1 MFWKSATLSRG
12 FLPSHSQLLLALVV
26 IAWTWGIG
34 LKPVMASGVAID
46 SSSTTSHPATSDPDS
61 STLQL
66 RNVRGVLDTITVLPP
81 VQVPARR
88 TATTARETATS
99 VRVDRAAA
107 TRFLPNTVGDALA
120 TVPGVDLVKTG
131 PWATRLSLR
140 GLYGDRVLFLVDGVR
155 MNSLRGHGA
164 QLSLVS
170 LDRVSAVEV
179 MPGAASAQFGTNA
192 LAGVVNVI
200 THRSLFADTPSSSVV
215 LGARGSEPGGSY
227 SESARLQFLSRNA
240 GFEVLGGLG
249 RLNHLRTPDGIVPN
263 SGNREDNYAVRGGAR
278 FGAASLDVEHSHH
291 AARDVGLPG
300 FTGGAVIAGSYPL
313 QGRDAQR
320 IELAVKGNGALPDL
334 RVLGVHQQL
343 RNHFAETSV
352 ESTFVRGRFISTRT
366 RDARDRVTT
375 RAMSIE
381 PSLFFGG
388 PLAVRAFGEFRHE
401 TASGPLLQDFVTRD
415 REGNVT
421 ASGTSVTQSVAP
433 AKRDGFGAGVSA
445 TRTEYGVRL
454 ESSLRYDELASRAEA
469 NETKQIPAIGVTDR
483 RWTADFG
490 AARAFGAVEPYAH
503 FATGFRAPNLDERFF
518 DGNVHGGLRLFG
530 NPDLES
536 EHGRS
541 YEIGLRAVDGARPW
555 LRTARIS
562 AYRSDVG
569 DLISFRYIGQLYLV
583 PRFQYFNVRDARIE
597 GLEAT
602 VQLRSAGFELGV
614 NGSLPRS
621 EDRATGKPLDDAG
634 ATRASIE
641 VTAPVRRVLPNGSVG
656 VRARWIDAV
665 KNVSESLRTPAF
677 WTTSVQADCV
687 IGGVRAVLAVNNLW
701 NNAYREPMSFIAEP
715 GRTYAFSLYRDFSM
729 SLPFTKE

>member
-1 MFWKSATLSRG
+1 M
-12 FLPSHSQLLLALVV
+12 
-26 IAWTWGIG
+26 
-34 LKPVMASGVAID
+34 
-46 SSSTTSHPATSDPDS
+46 
-61 STLQL
+61 
-66 RNVRGVLDTITVLPP
+66 
-81 VQVPARR
+81 
-88 TATTARETATS
+88 
-99 VRVDRAAA
+99 
-107 TRFLPNTVGDALA
+107 
-120 TVPGVDLVKTG
+120 
-131 PWATRLSLR
+131 
-140 GLYGDRVLFLVDGVR
+140 
-155 MNSLRGHGA
+155 
-164 QLSLVS
+164 
-170 LDRVSAVEV
+170 
-179 MPGAASAQFGTNA
+179 
-192 LAGVVNVI
+192 
-200 THRSLFADTPSSSVV
+200 
-215 LGARGSEPGGSY
+215 
-227 SESARLQFLSRNA
+227 
-240 GFEVLGGLG
+240 
-249 RLNHLRTPDGIVPN
+249 
-263 SGNREDNYAVRGGAR
+263 
-278 FGAASLDVEHSHH
+278 
-291 AARDVGLPG
+291 
-300 FTGGAVIAGSYPL
+300 
-313 QGRDAQR
+313 
-320 IELAVKGNGALPDL
+320 
-334 RVLGVHQQL
+334 
-343 RNHFAETSV
+343 
-352 ESTFVRGRFISTRT
+352 
-366 RDARDRVTT
+366 
-375 RAMSIE
+375 
-381 PSLFFGG
+381 
-388 PLAVRAFGEFRHE
+388 
-401 TASGPLLQDFVTRD
+401 
-415 REGNVT
+415 
-421 ASGTSVTQSVAP
+421 TQSVAP

>member
-1 MFWKSATLSRG
+1 MFWNSTTDTPGS
-12 FLPSHSQLLLALVV
+12 LPSHSQLLLALLVT
-26 IAWTWGIG
+26 AWTGGIG
-34 LKPVMASGVAID
+34 LKPAMASDVATD

-61 STLQL
+61 SSALP
-66 RNVRGVLDTITVLPP
+66 RGVRDTVTVLPP
-81 VQVPARR
+81 VQVAAPRS
-88 TATTARETATS
+88 ATTTRETATS

-155 MNSLRGHGA
+155 MNSLRGHGT

-170 LDRVSAVEV
+170 LDRISAIEV

-200 THRSLFADTPSSSVV
+200 THRSLFSDTPQSSVV

-227 SESARLQFLSRNA
+227 TESARVRFLTRNA
-240 GFEVLGGLG
+240 GIEVMGGLG
-249 RLNHLRTPDGIVPN
+249 RLDHLRTPDGIVPN

-278 FGAASLDVEHSHH
+278 FGSASLDVEHSHH

-320 IELAVKGNGALPDL
+320 VELAVKGNGALPDL

-343 RNHFAETSV
+343 RNHFAETSS

-366 RDARDRVTT
+366 REGRDRVTT
-375 RAMSIE
+375 RATSIE

-388 PLAVRAFGEFRHE
+388 PLAVRAFGEYRHE
-401 TASGPLLQDFVTRD
+401 TASGPLLQEFVTRD
-415 REGNVT
+415 RDGNVT
-421 ASGTSVTQSVAP
+421 ASNAFVTQSVAP
-433 AKRDGFGAGVSA
+433 AKRDGFGAGISA
-445 TRTEYGVRL
+445 ARLQYGVRL
-454 ESSLRYDELASRAEA
+454 ESSVRYDELESRAEA
-469 NETKQIPAIGVTDR
+469 NEVKQIASIGVTDR
-483 RWTADFG
+483 RWTADLG
-490 AARAFGAVEPYAH
+490 AARAIGPVEPYAH
-503 FATGFRAPNLDERFF
+503 FATGFRAPNLDERFY

-530 NPDLES
+530 NPELES

-541 YEIGLRAVDGARPW
+541 YELGVRATGDAHPW
-555 LRTARIS
+555 LRSARIS
-562 AYRSDVG
+562 AYRSDVR
-569 DLISFRYIGQLYLV
+569 DLISFRYIGQLYLI

-602 VQLRSAGFELGV
+602 VQLRAAGFELGL

-641 VTAPVRRVLPNGSVG
+641 LSAPVRRVLPNGGVG
-656 VRARWIDAV
+656 VRGRWIDAV
-665 KNVSESLRTPAF
+665 KDVSEALRTPAF

-687 IGGVRAVLAVNNLW
+687 IGGVRAVLAINNLW

-729 SLPFTKE
+729 PLSFSKE

>member
-1 MFWKSATLSRG
+1 MFWNSTTDTPGS
-12 FLPSHSQLLLALVV
+12 LPSHSQLLLALLVT
-26 IAWTWGIG
+26 AWTGGIG
-34 LKPVMASGVAID
+34 LKPAMASGVAAD

-61 STLQL
+61 SSLL
-66 RNVRGVLDTITVLPP
+66 PRGVRDTVTVLPP
-81 VQVPARR
+81 VQVAAPRS
-88 TATTARETATS
+88 ATTTRETATS

-155 MNSLRGHGA
+155 MNSLRGHGT

-170 LDRVSAVEV
+170 LDRISAIEV

-200 THRSLFADTPSSSVV
+200 THRSLFSDTPQSSVV

-227 SESARLQFLSRNA
+227 TESARVRFLTRNA
-240 GFEVLGGLG
+240 GIEVMGGLG
-249 RLNHLRTPDGIVPN
+249 RLDHLRTPDGIVPN

-278 FGAASLDVEHSHH
+278 FGSASLDVEHSHH

-320 IELAVKGNGALPDL
+320 VELAVKGNGALPDL

-343 RNHFAETSV
+343 RNHFAETSS

-366 RDARDRVTT
+366 REGRDRVTT
-375 RAMSIE
+375 RATSIE

-388 PLAVRAFGEFRHE
+388 PLAVRAFGEYRHE
-401 TASGPLLQDFVTRD
+401 TASGPLLQEFVTRD
-415 REGNVT
+415 RDGNVT
-421 ASGTSVTQSVAP
+421 ASNAFVTQSVAP
-433 AKRDGFGAGVSA
+433 AKRDGFGAGISA
-445 TRTEYGVRL
+445 ARLQYGVRL
-454 ESSLRYDELASRAEA
+454 ESSVRYDELESRAEA
-469 NETKQIPAIGVTDR
+469 NEVKQIASIGVTDR
-483 RWTADFG
+483 RWTADLG
-490 AARAFGAVEPYAH
+490 AARAIGPVEPYAH
-503 FATGFRAPNLDERFF
+503 FATGFRAPNLDERFY

-530 NPDLES
+530 NPELES

-541 YEIGLRAVDGARPW
+541 YELGVRATGDAHPW
-555 LRTARIS
+555 LRSARIS
-562 AYRSDVG
+562 AYRSDVR
-569 DLISFRYIGQLYLV
+569 DLISFRYIGQLYLI

-602 VQLRSAGFELGV
+602 VQLRAAGFELGL

-641 VTAPVRRVLPNGSVG
+641 LSAPVRRVLPNGGVG
-656 VRARWIDAV
+656 VRGRWIDAV
-665 KNVSESLRTPAF
+665 KDVSEALRTPAF

-687 IGGVRAVLAVNNLW
+687 IGGVRAVLAINNLW

-729 SLPFTKE
+729 PLSFSKE